1 MSDLH
6 VSPAEAGKVRVF
18 ALDLPAAEIPAFMA
32 RRDDTDDPM
41 AAWPLRAAL
50 GADHLDAGRV
60 ELVRLADLEGVGLS
74 GYLAEGLG
82 IAADE
87 VARERAR
94 LDRLEGHAVILP
106 SSAFGGVEQH
116 LAPRPPLRHVAT
128 LHEERPQAP
137 GILSESASARPRG
150 ETARPG
156 QGVAA
161 DPAPRRAPARSLVV
175 GAAVVLAA
183 ILILVLALSGR

>member
-6 VSPAEAGKVRVF
+6 VSPAETGKVRVF

-50 GADHLDAGRV
+50 GADHLEAERV
-60 ELVRLADLEGVGLS
+60 DLVRLADLEGVGLS

-82 IAADE
+82 VAAGE
-87 VARERAR
+87 VARDRAR
-94 LDRLEGHAVILP
+94 LDALKDHALILP
-106 SSAFGGVEQH
+106 SSAFGGVKQH

-128 LHEERPQAP
+128 LLEERPQAP
-137 GILSESASARPRG
+137 GILPESASARPQG
-150 ETARPG
+150 DTARP
-156 QGVAA
+156 AA
-161 DPAPRRAPARSLVV
+161 ADGTDPAPRRAPARPLII

-183 ILILVLALSGR
+183 ILILVLALAGR